1 MKTVWM
7 IALESGLY
15 LGVGGHAT
23 SEFVHAERWPL
34 RKDAKAEF
42 AKLLGWPKARIIKV
56 DVSS

>member
-1 MKTVWM
+1 M

-15 LGVGGHAT
+15 LGDNGYET
-23 SEFVHAERWPL
+23 NSFVHAQRFAR

-56 DVSS
+56 DVS